1 MASTRFFAHPVSRVD
16 VVSQD
21 AWSQR
26 EISISMLQHKK
37 WVGAN
42 AMYILFLFQ
51 WGHNA
56 VAIVCCCNFPRFSL
70 WCHFSVS
77 GDESR
82 QSSLSITA
90 LFFLNCIGIGFLFVS
105 GSVHASI
112 FTHIWELLNLPEV
125 FMLVSLFENISTF
138 SQYNGPFCYIALK
151 SDFRLL
157 QDIQLNPTL
166 TDFLGPIMLFCY
178 RWTSV
183 IANQGSKWN

>member
-1 MASTRFFAHPVSRVD
+1 MHV
-16 VVSQD
+16 
-21 AWSQR
+21 
-26 EISISMLQHKK
+26 
-37 WVGAN
+37 
-42 AMYILFLFQ
+42 LFLFPMRPQ
-51 WGHNA
+51 
-56 VAIVCCCNFPRFSL
+56 CSCNSLLLQFPTLFSL
-70 WCHFSVS
+70 M
-77 GDESR
+77 
-82 QSSLSITA
+82 SLFCFRWWITSIFTQYNGP
-90 LFFLNCIGIGFLFVS
+90 FFLNCIGIGFLFVS

>member
-1 MASTRFFAHPVSRVD
+1 MKTS
-16 VVSQD
+16 
-21 AWSQR
+21 
-26 EISISMLQHKK
+26 
-37 WVGAN
+37 
-42 AMYILFLFQ
+42 
-51 WGHNA
+51 
-56 VAIVCCCNFPRFSL
+56 
-70 WCHFSVS
+70 
-77 GDESR
+77 

-183 IANQGSKWN
+183 IANKGSKKVNLKGPWICVCYRRNSVGGGSVRAGFNCIWRLPSKGDICVSKKIKIEKMYKWKCKKK